1 MGSIFHNSYIIL
13 GFVPISDFVDSSA
26 QMLKHGYVAPRL
38 KSSLQNF
45 YGHHDKLVD
54 RYKIFISQMKM
65 ELFPFMLIFS
75 FLYH

>member
-1 MGSIFHNSYIIL
+1 
-13 GFVPISDFVDSSA
+13 
-26 QMLKHGYVAPRL
+26 MLKHGYVAPRL

-65 ELFPFMLIFS
+65 ELFPFMLIFLS
-75 FLYH
+75 SITDNTFNGLDFMSNMASVL